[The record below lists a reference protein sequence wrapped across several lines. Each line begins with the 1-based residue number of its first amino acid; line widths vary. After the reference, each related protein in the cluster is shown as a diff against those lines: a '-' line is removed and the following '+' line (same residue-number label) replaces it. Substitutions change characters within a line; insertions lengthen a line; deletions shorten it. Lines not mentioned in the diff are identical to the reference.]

1 MPGGAQHSVP
11 FINGGLLI
19 WSILGATG
27 LQQLRKIETLAVM
40 HARVQNNGF
49 VQCQYLYFTYGYFY
63 RERCELLKFIDDIFI
78 FCIGLIPN

>member
-49 VQCQYLYFTYGYFY
+49 VQCQIYI
-63 RERCELLKFIDDIFI
+63 LLMAIFI
-78 FCIGLIPN
+78 